1 MSNNVEIRT
10 LMKKDERGVQR
21 QFYPQTHI
29 EAVDGLAELLHGTT
43 PVSTGSNN
51 KLASESQDGIITA
64 EMYGK
69 LLRIIEEYE
78 QGKLGG
84 SGISFEKIDN
94 KED

>member
-10 LMKKDERGVQR
+10 LMKKDDKGVQR

-29 EAVDGLAELLHGTT
+29 EAIDGLAEVLNGTNII
-43 PVSTGSNN
+43 SAGSNN
-51 KLASESQDGIITA
+51 NFASESQDGIITA

-78 QGKLGG
+78 EGKLGG

-94 KED
+94 